1 MVAFELTLVTLLL
14 GSLRTKNM
22 VLRELVTMQRVICVE
37 LIDTYD
43 EVIAKGVELL
53 PSIEEDDSDDGN
65 LLSIS

>member
-14 GSLRTKNM
+14 GSLRAKNM
-22 VLRELVTMQRVICVE
+22 RELVTMQRVICVE

-43 EVIAKGVELL
+43 EVIAKGIELL
-53 PSIEEDDSDDGN
+53 PSIEDDGN

>member
-22 VLRELVTMQRVICVE
+22 RELVTMQRVICVE

-43 EVIAKGVELL
+43 EVIAKSIELL
-53 PSIEEDDSDDGN
+53 PSIEDDGN

>member
-22 VLRELVTMQRVICVE
+22 VVRELVTMQRVICVE

-53 PSIEEDDSDDGN
+53 PSI
-65 LLSIS
+65 